1 MTTVLD
7 SRFATMAKA
16 TVNIVSISNPA
27 VIRPLPYPSGA
38 QLKIDRPYPDASCA
52 DKVTAIWI
60 FFTVELENPPFC
72 IAILFNGDIMKFEP
86 TITNESRSPGEDV
99 EIIKLR
105 QGVASATEE
114 FVRKNIGWMLAVAR
128 RMLRNDAHAEDC
140 VQDAFLNIFKNLE
153 SFRGESSLRTWMHRI
168 VVNHVLMLLRSRKR
182 LNEASID
189 DLLPDFDENG
199 CRVEDRWSDFET
211 PESLMERSQTKETV
225 IALIGKLPDN
235 YRIVLLLRDIEELSV
250 SEVAEIL
257 NLSETNVKVRLHRAR
272 SALKKLLEPLL
283 RGEKL

>member
-1 MTTVLD
+1 
-7 SRFATMAKA
+7 
-16 TVNIVSISNPA
+16 
-27 VIRPLPYPSGA
+27 
-38 QLKIDRPYPDASCA
+38 
-52 DKVTAIWI
+52 
-60 FFTVELENPPFC
+60 
-72 IAILFNGDIMKFEP
+72 
-86 TITNESRSPGEDV
+86 
-99 EIIKLR
+99 
-105 QGVASATEE
+105 
-114 FVRKNIGWMLAVAR
+114 
-128 RMLRNDAHAEDC
+128 MLRNDAHAEDC

-283 RGEKL
+283 RREKL